1 MLKNNDRKEIEQII
15 SKGYE
20 LELVSLEFDI
30 PMEELRTIKRE
41 LDKNQEKTELQKL
54 RERYKKLYSQENES
68 AVKEFKKNTEEEKK
82 FINEKIEIIED
93 LLNNISEKTIEER
106 RKIVKEL
113 TEEIAKLKKYQL
125 SLEQAEK
132 LYDMLGIEEL
142 KGLNRKNS
150 DKMDNYISASKRIV
164 EKQIAENI
172 NILQSQTTDI
182 EELRKLDK
190 KLTLEM
196 TKRNLIAVA
205 TVKNIISN
213 RILKIQTQKAIK
225 KIKEDVPIDIENI
238 IKSIANDTL
247 NLEEAKEIINEEVK
261 KRKENKPKNKFV
273 VTEKQERNQILV
285 QIRKL
290 LKENPEKYYINNPN
304 KAIIQIQKLCGGEIE
319 QAIGD
324 VVQNLLNEKRFDDA
338 MLIYES
344 LSKNKDIVDF
354 KYKRKLKNEIEN
366 AKIGN
371 KIMEIIN
378 SDYTVEEDKAYYG
391 LIKSKLERDNVKLSS
406 IKLGKSQNGLRNIT
420 LKDIWNEEEKGKQH

>member
-54 RERYKKLYSQENES
+54 RERYKKLYLQENES
-68 AVKEFKKNTEEEKK
+68 AVNEFKKNTEDEKK

-196 TKRNLIAVA
+196 TKRNPIAVA

-213 RILKIQTQKAIK
+213 RILEIQTQKAIK

-238 IKSIANDTL
+238 IKSIANDML

-261 KRKENKPKNKFV
+261 KEKKINLKINLLLQKNK
-273 VTEKQERNQILV
+273 
-285 QIRKL
+285 
-290 LKENPEKYYINNPN
+290 KEIKY
-304 KAIIQIQKLCGGEIE
+304 
-319 QAIGD
+319 
-324 VVQNLLNEKRFDDA
+324 
-338 MLIYES
+338 
-344 LSKNKDIVDF
+344 
-354 KYKRKLKNEIEN
+354 
-366 AKIGN
+366 
-371 KIMEIIN
+371 
-378 SDYTVEEDKAYYG
+378 
-391 LIKSKLERDNVKLSS
+391 
-406 IKLGKSQNGLRNIT
+406 
-420 LKDIWNEEEKGKQH
+420 

>member
-1 MLKNNDRKEIEQII
+1 M
-15 SKGYE
+15 
-20 LELVSLEFDI
+20 ELVSLEFDI
-30 PMEELRTIKRE
+30 PMEELRTIKRK

-54 RERYKKLYSQENES
+54 RERYKKLYLQENES

-142 KGLNRKNS
+142 KGLNQKNS
-150 DKMDNYISASKRIV
+150 YKMDNYISASKRIV

-196 TKRNLIAVA
+196 TKRNPIAVA

-213 RILKIQTQKAIK
+213 RILEIQTQKAIK

-261 KRKENKPKNKFV
+261 KENKPKNKFV

-290 LKENPEKYYINNPN
+290 LKENPEKYHINNPN

-344 LSKNKDIVDF
+344 LSKDKDIVDF

-371 KIMEIIN
+371 KIMKIIN
-378 SDYTVEEDKAYYG
+378 SDYTVEEDKAYYW
-391 LIKSKLERDNVKLSS
+391 LIKSKLERDNIKLSS
-406 IKLGKSQNGLRNIT
+406 IKLGKSQNGLKNIT

>member
-54 RERYKKLYSQENES
+54 RERYKKLYLQENES

-150 DKMDNYISASKRIV
+150 DKMNNYIRASKRIV

-196 TKRNLIAVA
+196 TKRNPIAVA

-213 RILKIQTQKAIK
+213 RILEIQTQKAIK

-290 LKENPEKYYINNPN
+290 LKENPEKYHINNPN

-344 LSKNKDIVDF
+344 LSKDKDIVDF

-391 LIKSKLERDNVKLSS
+391 LIKSKLERDNIKLSS
-406 IKLGKSQNGLRNIT
+406 IKLGKSQNGLKNIT

>member
-54 RERYKKLYSQENES
+54 RERYKKLYLQENES
-68 AVKEFKKNTEEEKK
+68 AVNEFKKNTEDEKK

-196 TKRNLIAVA
+196 TKRNPIAVA

-213 RILKIQTQKAIK
+213 
-225 KIKEDVPIDIENI
+225 
-238 IKSIANDTL
+238 KSDNYLFI
-247 NLEEAKEIINEEVK
+247 VF
-261 KRKENKPKNKFV
+261 RK
-273 VTEKQERNQILV
+273 
-285 QIRKL
+285 
-290 LKENPEKYYINNPN
+290 
-304 KAIIQIQKLCGGEIE
+304 
-319 QAIGD
+319 
-324 VVQNLLNEKRFDDA
+324 
-338 MLIYES
+338 S
-344 LSKNKDIVDF
+344 LAFFHVLF
-354 KYKRKLKNEIEN
+354 
-366 AKIGN
+366 
-371 KIMEIIN
+371 
-378 SDYTVEEDKAYYG
+378 T
-391 LIKSKLERDNVKLSS
+391 SS
-406 IKLGKSQNGLRNIT
+406 HHLAT
-420 LKDIWNEEEKGKQH
+420 